1 MAKLFSS
8 GQQGTI
14 ISPRAKLAQQ
24 YTAARSNLLL
34 VVIFTLVNVILV
46 LANSNKYFLFSAH
59 IPYIIVSMAKLLC
72 GRYEEEFY
80 VEVLGGVP
88 EYFLSDTVFYVM
100 LAIAFVSIA
109 LYLLCFFFSAKGR
122 WGWLIVSLVFII
134 ADTLYLF
141 YNWGF
146 SIDSVLDYLFHA
158 WIIYYLITGIR
169 AIRKLK
175 ALPEEE
181 EVIAADDAATS
192 EDEFS
197 YAHGF
202 AEEESIPAA
211 ATEEKIANEDES
223 ASEDD
228 SKSAE

>member
-34 VVIFTLVNVILV
+34 VVLFTLVNVILA
-46 LANSNKYFLFSAH
+46 LASSDKYFLFSAH
-59 IPYIIVSMAKLLC
+59 IPYIIVSIAMLLC

-80 VEVLGGVP
+80 LEVLGGVP

-100 LAIAFVSIA
+100 LAIAFVCIA

-141 YNWGF
+141 YNWGI
-146 SIDSVLDYLFHA
+146 SLDSVLDYLFHA
-158 WIIYYLITGIR
+158 WIIYYLIKGIT

-181 EVIAADDAATS
+181 EVTAADDAATT

-202 AEEESIPAA
+202 GEEESTSAS
-211 ATEEKIANEDES
+211 TEEKTANEDES